1 MALSTIDF
9 NTTFDYTASPKVLGF
24 EDTVDYS
31 GQSVNISN
39 ATGVIKVVNP
49 AGDTVYNNTNHSTP
63 DINPS
68 VSRLNTTTIP
78 IPLMAN
84 GSVMQGEYSFTYTVR
99 YTDNTLA
106 QSYDVVYTKTFTLN
120 YTSPSIDIE
129 MEVDCILPLLSA
141 TDDTSYTVNYVT
153 PTITRDFEIQY
164 PGSVGIAPVTGTA
177 QELTTSVVY
186 VISGTPLQYSSSLT
200 STLSYN
206 FGDGFYVSD
215 EITGNAYID
224 VLCDSNLCDVYCAL
238 RAQYRRWQN
247 VKGTITREHEEL
259 SKFNVMMS
267 IAQLIASAIKCGNT
281 DDISGYVTQLK
292 QIGNFDD
299 CNCGDSNGEPTL
311 VTGLGSSSTVV
322 VEAGS
327 GITVATATGGG
338 VTTYTISLTS
348 AYLNKLNNA
357 YNTVVS
363 AGSGISIAVATATDG
378 TKTYTVTNT
387 QLQPNSLDQIFSI
400 TLASGSLP
408 VIASESSL
416 VTGTTLKASTLAA
429 DNDGSVSDWQVNN
442 SFFTINDFFSSSASA
457 YYPDVEII
465 YSLKTGFSLTPYARP
480 YNVDI
485 VSYSATEFKMRFVDT
500 TTGQVVSGAT
510 VDAAYSTIKLK
521 IKINS

>member
-1 MALSTIDF
+1 MALTTIDF
-9 NTTFDYTASPKVLGF
+9 NTTFNYVPATKVF
-24 EDTVDYS
+24 SFVDTVDYS
-31 GQSVNISN
+31 GQSVAIAN
-39 ATGVIKVVNP
+39 ATGVIKVVAP
-49 AGDTVYNNTNHSTP
+49 SGTTIYNNTNHGSP
-63 DINPS
+63 DIDPS
-68 VSRLNTTTIP
+68 VSRTNTTTV
-78 IPLMAN
+78 PLPLDSN
-84 GSVMQGEYSFTYTVR
+84 GDVMQGLYQVTYTVR
-99 YTDNTLA
+99 IVDNTLA
-106 QSYDVVYTKTFTLN
+106 SSYDVALTKSITIA
-120 YTSPSIDIE
+120 YESPTVDLD
-129 MEVDCILPLLSA
+129 MEVDCVTPILSSV
-141 TDDTSYTVNYVT
+141 DNTSYTQNLIT
-153 PTITRDFEIQY
+153 PTITRVHKIYY
-164 PGSVGIAPVTGTA
+164 PASIALSP
-177 QELTTSVVY
+177 
-186 VISGTPLQYSSSLT
+186 ISGTGATVSTSTFYVVNNQALQYSSTLT
-200 STLSYN
+200 STLSYSL
-206 FGDGFYVSD
+206 GSGFYISD
-215 EITGNAYID
+215 EVAGNGYLD
-224 VLCDSNLCDVYCAL
+224 VLCDSSLCDIYCGL
-238 RAQYRRWQN
+238 RSQYNRWVN
-247 VKGTITREHEEL
+247 AKGNIPVQAEEQRKLNLMMDLASLAKIAIDCGKNTQVTEYIT
-259 SKFNVMMS
+259 
-267 IAQLIASAIKCGNT
+267 AIKT
-281 DDISGYVTQLK
+281 
-292 QIGNFDD
+292 IGNFDGG
-299 CNCGDSNGEPTL
+299 CGCSDGTPTL
-311 VTGLGSSSTVV
+311 VTGLGSAGTIVVQAGNGTTVT
-322 VEAGS
+322 S
-327 GITVATATGGG
+327 ATGGNT
-338 VTTYTISLTS
+338 TTYTVSLEASLLT
-348 AYLNKLNNA
+348 KLNNA